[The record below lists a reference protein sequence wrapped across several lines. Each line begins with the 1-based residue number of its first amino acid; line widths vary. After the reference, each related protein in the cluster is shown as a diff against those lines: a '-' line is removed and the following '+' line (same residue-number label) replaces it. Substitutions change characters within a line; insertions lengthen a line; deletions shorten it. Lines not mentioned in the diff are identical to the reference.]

1 MKKVHELKTWQ
12 QPFDDV
18 WNNEKTFEVRKD
30 DRGFRLGDELL
41 LREFDHVGMKY
52 LDGRIQA
59 KIIYLISLDN
69 FLPCDGHVAM
79 GIKVLKRQR

>member
-30 DRGFRLGDELL
+30 DRGFRLGD
-41 LREFDHVGMKY
+41 
-52 LDGRIQA
+52 
-59 KIIYLISLDN
+59 
-69 FLPCDGHVAM
+69 
-79 GIKVLKRQR
+79 